1 MRRPVPQPLG
11 EGGRPDIVELVEI
24 SWHIGTGVRMTSAM
38 LLKVL
43 FWLFAALD
51 LAVIGLWFVLGLAA
65 AGPSKTSPFAVALA
79 LLVVPGALLAGAILL
94 FVRTESA
101 GWRWAA
107 LLVVSGPALALG
119 VSSLVS
125 MLALPGAIAGTW
137 GSTPLTRALS
147 DLQKDPNQLA
157 VVRQLLADG
166 ADPNQGGDELPL
178 VLAIYA
184 VRHVGLEPLRLLL
197 DAGAN
202 PNAKTQ
208 WGEPAFFAVLGNRN
222 EVAELQLLLDRGAA
236 PKTLSRSG
244 HSGLWQAAATR
255 NWPAALLLA
264 KLGASWQGIS
274 PMGLPYLAMLEGE
287 VRQHGATGPLAEL
300 IDFVKKAK

>member
-1 MRRPVPQPLG
+1 
-11 EGGRPDIVELVEI
+11 
-24 SWHIGTGVRMTSAM
+24 M

-43 FWLFAALD
+43 FWSFAALD

-94 FVRTESA
+94 FVRTEST
-101 GWRWAA
+101 GWRLLA
-107 LLVVSGPALALG
+107 LLAVSGPALALG
-119 VSSLVS
+119 VSTLVAR
-125 MLALPGAIAGTW
+125 LTVPGANAGMW

-147 DLQKDPNQLA
+147 DLEKDPNQLA
-157 VVRQLLADG
+157 VVRQLLAEG
-166 ADPNQGGDELPL
+166 ADPNQAGEELPL

-184 VRHVGLEPLRLLL
+184 VRHVGLEPLRMLL

-208 WGEPAFFAVLGNRN
+208 WGEPAFFAVLGGGNS
-222 EVAELQLLLDRGAA
+222 VAELQLLLDRGAD
-236 PKTLSRSG
+236 PKTLNRSG
-244 HSGLWQAAATR
+244 HSGLWQAAATS
-255 NWPAALLLA
+255 NWAAALVLA

-287 VRQHGATGPLAEL
+287 ARQHGATGPLAEL
-300 IDFVKKAK
+300 IDFVRKAERGK

>member
-1 MRRPVPQPLG
+1 
-11 EGGRPDIVELVEI
+11 
-24 SWHIGTGVRMTSAM
+24 M
-38 LLKVL
+38 LLKAL

-94 FVRTESA
+94 FVRTESP
-101 GWRWAA
+101 GWRLAA

-119 VSSLVS
+119 VSTAIAWLRV
-125 MLALPGAIAGTW
+125 PGAGGMW
-137 GSTPLTRALS
+137 GSTPLTQALS
-147 DLQKDPNQLA
+147 ALEKDPTQVA
-157 VVRQLLADG
+157 VVRKLLADG
-166 ADPNQGGDELPL
+166 ADPNQAGEELPL

-184 VRHVGLEPLRLLL
+184 VRHVGMEPLRMVL

-208 WGEPAFFAVLGNRN
+208 WGEPAFFAVLGGGNS
-222 EVAELQLLLDRGAA
+222 VAELQLLLDRGAD

-244 HSGLWQAAATR
+244 HSGLWQAAATS
-255 NWPAALLLA
+255 NWAAALVLA

-274 PMGLPYLAMLEGE
+274 PMGLSYLAMLEGE

-300 IDFVKKAK
+300 IDFVKKAERGK

>member
-1 MRRPVPQPLG
+1 
-11 EGGRPDIVELVEI
+11 
-24 SWHIGTGVRMTSAM
+24 M

-94 FVRTESA
+94 FVRTEST

-119 VSSLVS
+119 VSALASLLMV
-125 MLALPGAIAGTW
+125 PGAGGMW
-137 GSTPLTRALS
+137 GSTPLTQALS
-147 DLQKDPNQLA
+147 ALEKDPTQIA
-157 VVRQLLADG
+157 VVRQLLAEG
-166 ADPNQGGDELPL
+166 ADPNQIGEELPL

-184 VRHVGLEPLRLLL
+184 VRHVGMEPLRMLL

-208 WGEPAFFAVLGNRN
+208 WGEPAFFSVLGNRN
-222 EVAELQLLLDRGAA
+222 DVAELQLLLDRGAD
-236 PKTLSRSG
+236 PKTLNRSG
-244 HSGLWQAAATR
+244 HSGLWQAAATS
-255 NWPAALLLA
+255 NWPAALVLA

-300 IDFVKKAK
+300 IDFIKKAERGK